1 MYLCTPYQK
10 MRHNQ
15 IPIKTMKKT
24 LICAFLAAASL
35 SLSSCGS
42 LGSMGQK
49 SSSATT
55 AQDGSGTSLLQNALS
70 KLLGNSDKLTKADLI
85 GTWKYSKPDCRFE
98 DENLLKKA
106 GGEVAAREVESKL
119 SETFAKYGFTGSS
132 VSVTFEESGNCQLTA
147 AGHSMPMKYTLDE
160 ENRLV
165 TFTGALGLTNFSA
178 TVCKSGSN
186 KLSLLLDGD
195 KLLSLVSLVGSY
207 SNSTTVKTLSSLLGS
222 YDGMKVGMELSK

>member
-1 MYLCTPYQK
+1 M
-10 MRHNQ
+10 
-15 IPIKTMKKT
+15 
-24 LICAFLAAASL
+24 
-35 SLSSCGS
+35 
-42 LGSMGQK
+42 
-49 SSSATT
+49 
-55 AQDGSGTSLLQNALS
+55 
-70 KLLGNSDKLTKADLI
+70 
-85 GTWKYSKPDCRFE
+85 
-98 DENLLKKA
+98 
-106 GGEVAAREVESKL
+106 ESKL

-132 VSVTFEESGNCQLTA
+132 VSVTFEESGSCQLTA

-165 TFTGALGLTNFSA
+165 TFTGALGLTSFSA